1 MKKHLLLSLFVFSI
15 TICSWAQIQT
25 PEQFLGYKPGDRFT
39 PHHRMVD
46 YFEHVAANNPNVKL
60 IQYGETNEKRPL
72 IIAILSS
79 PENMANLEQIRT
91 DNLKRAGLMEGTPST
106 AIPINWMSF
115 NVHGNES
122 VGMEAA
128 ISSFYT
134 LANPE
139 NAKSQEWAKT
149 KLSSS
154 IQPSILT
161 AEIDMPCGTTKK

>member
-1 MKKHLLLSLFVFSI
+1 MQKYFLLTLLTLSVTL
-15 TICSWAQIQT
+15 TAWAQIQT

-46 YFEHVAANNPNVKL
+46 YFEYVASQNPNVKL

-72 IIAILSS
+72 IIAIIAS
-79 PENMANLEQIRT
+79 PENMARIEQIRE
-91 DNLKRAGLMEGTPST
+91 DNLKRAGMMEGTPST
-106 AIPINWMSF
+106 SVPINWMSF

-134 LANPE
+134 LANSA
-139 NAKSQEWAKT
+139 NAKSQ
-149 KLSSS
+149 
-154 IQPSILT
+154 
-161 AEIDMPCGTTKK
+161 